1 MDKSK
6 TLKMKSTIIVLL
18 TLLAFTANAQRRIDS
33 AALAK
38 PVMNKTNVPV
48 KMTKTVSK
56 PAPAPAPGPQTTPK
70 TKPTGTQT
78 TLTEAD
84 YFLAGAIIKISTGND
99 NKEPTTSTASFY
111 VRPRK
116 SNGVVAY
123 KLEEYA
129 NEIKANQTTDLRL
142 DRAATLTAAQNS
154 LQHFKQNGFSVLVA
168 YCNKNFCTDA
178 WNIGSITVTL
188 EFKDAS
194 GSPAPGGYASKT
206 ISFPVSAATLGF
218 VPGCNPF
225 WITDAKRFIGY
236 SDQKSKM
243 LLKTDEYF
251 NPMPAILLGWFN
263 DDVN

>member
-1 MDKSK
+1 
-6 TLKMKSTIIVLL
+6 MKQVLAIL
-18 TLLAFTANAQRRIDS
+18 FALLAFTANAQRKIDS
-33 AALAK
+33 VTLAK
-38 PVMNKTNVPV
+38 PVMNKANVPV
-48 KMTKTVSK
+48 KMIKTV
-56 PAPAPAPGPQTTPK
+56 PAPAPAPAPRSQTTPK

-78 TLTEAD
+78 TLTDAD

-116 SNGVVAY
+116 TNGVVAY

-129 NEIKANQTTDLRL
+129 NEIQANQTTNLRL
-142 DRAATLTAAQNS
+142 DRAATLTAAQNT

-178 WNIGSITVTL
+178 WNISSITVTL

-194 GSPAPGGYASKT
+194 GNPAPGGYSSKT
-206 ISFPVSAATLGF
+206 ISFPVSSATLGF

-225 WITDAKRFIGY
+225 WITDGKMCGH
-236 SDQKSKM
+236 SDQKQKL

-251 NPMPAILLGWFN
+251 NPLPAALLGWHN